1 MDAAGL
7 ADHAFVM
14 LDPAVEILHVESAA
28 FSLLCHTALEV
39 GMVAPRGEGILD
51 FVRSLRA
58 APVQVGSL
66 RDEYDDRG
74 LVDGLLSSLLA
85 HGFAHV
91 TSRDAPSDE
100 ALARLR
106 ADRSAA
112 RGLRRRVAVDLDA
125 SGSLEHAV
133 AAWSAGTTAAEV
145 VLRCARLADHAATL
159 GELARGRQAG
169 ALRAHHV
176 IVRTAD
182 ARCDPSTREAL
193 LRLNAAVEIEGVPWP
208 APDAPIAG
216 LAELARHL
224 VSTHAIMCPDAS
236 ILDERVRVRA
246 VEWVRRASVSGLCL
260 RLDPEVLWGGAAT
273 DEAIIAVLDAVN
285 ALDAEVGDVVVMD
298 MPGDDVLLG
307 NFERPPV
314 PADLSDGMRRL
325 RLAYVRWRVPIVK
338 SLEGDAV
345 WPQLAELEHKWI
357 RPAEDL
363 LPNHPELL
371 QLAPGSTIAD
381 VAGGLGRVARRLAP
395 AIGPDGIIVSIE
407 LRRPLT
413 ERARR
418 FAYEQSAL
426 SLQFRPGLAQRLPL
440 PDGSVDAAVS
450 EWTGAI
456 WRLGIG
462 PAMVSEMARVV
473 RPGGRIAV
481 THRLVQLRLGALDQP
496 WVQYKDIYR
505 WVRDAFLLP
514 ELTIVAERVW
524 GQTLPSVAGEHP
536 RDWTERFMPRLA
548 AHQGEKLEADD
559 GDPRSPLVDV
569 FLTMIAERR
578 RS

>member
-1 MDAAGL
+1 MDAADL
-7 ADHAFVM
+7 ADDAFVM
-14 LDPAVEILHVESAA
+14 LDPAVEIVQVASA
-28 FSLLCHTALEV
+28 FSLLCQTALEV
-39 GMVAPRGEGILD
+39 GMVAPPGEGILD
-51 FVRSLRA
+51 FVRSLQA

-66 RDEYDDRG
+66 REDYDDRA
-74 LVDGLLSSLLA
+74 LVDGLLASLLA

-91 TSRDAPSDE
+91 TSHDAPSAE
-100 ALARLR
+100 ALTRLR

-112 RGLRRRVAVDLDA
+112 RGLRRRVAVDLDVPGA
-125 SGSLEHAV
+125 LEQRV

-145 VLRCARLADHAATL
+145 ELRCARLADHAAPL
-159 GELARGRQAG
+159 AELARRRQAG
-169 ALRAHHV
+169 ALRAHHI

-193 LRLNAAVEIEGVPWP
+193 LRLNAAVEIEDVPWP
-208 APDAPIAG
+208 APPAPIPG

-224 VSTHAIMCPDAS
+224 VPCHAIMRPDAS
-236 ILDERVRVRA
+236 ILDELVRGRA
-246 VEWVRRASVSGLCL
+246 VAWVRSASVSGLCL
-260 RLDPEVLWGGAAT
+260 RLDPEVLWRGAAT
-273 DEAIIAVLDAVN
+273 DEAMTAVFDAVQ

-298 MPGDDVLLG
+298 MPSDDVLLG
-307 NFERPPV
+307 CSEHAPV
-314 PADLSDGMRRL
+314 PAEASDRVRRL
-325 RLAYVRWRVPIVK
+325 RLAYVRWRTPIVK
-338 SLEGDAV
+338 ALEDDLV

-357 RPAEDL
+357 RPTEDL

-381 VAGGLGRVARRLAP
+381 VAGGLGRVARRLRP
-395 AIGPDGIIVSIE
+395 AIGPDGTIVSIE

-418 FAYEQSAL
+418 FAYEQGAL
-426 SLQFRPGLAQRLPL
+426 NLQFRPGLAQRLPL

-450 EWTGAI
+450 EWTGTI

-481 THRLVQLRLGALDQP
+481 THRLVQLRLGELDQP
-496 WVQYKDIYR
+496 WVQYKDIYQ
-505 WVRDAFLLP
+505 WVRDAFQLP
-514 ELTIVAERVW
+514 ELTIVVERVW
-524 GQTLPSVAGEHP
+524 GQTLPSVAGESA
-536 RDWTERFMPRLA
+536 RDWTERFMPRLVTN
-548 AHQGEKLEADD
+548 HGEKLEDD

-569 FLTMIAERR
+569 YLTMIAERQ